1 MWNNV
6 RHKNIIK
13 FSVILIF
20 VTSLLGF
27 LIIPQLLH
35 LMLRKNLVLKPEG
48 ELRKLWEKAPF
59 AVDFKVYMFNVTNP
73 DVVMKGG
80 KPIVHEIGPYMF
92 E

>member
-1 MWNNV
+1 M
-6 RHKNIIK
+6 
-13 FSVILIF
+13 L

-35 LMLRKNLVLKPEG
+35 LLFRKTLVLKPEG
-48 ELRKLWEKAPF
+48 ILRKLWEKAPF
-59 AVDFKVYMFNVTNP
+59 PVDFKVYMFNVTNP
-73 DVVMKGG
+73 DEVKKGG

>member
-1 MWNNV
+1 MLNLN
-6 RHKNIIK
+6 HKKIIK
-13 FSVILIF
+13 VSVILTL

-27 LIIPQLLH
+27 LIVPKLLH
-35 LMLRKNLVLKPEG
+35 FTLRKSLVLKPDG
-48 ELRKLWEKAPF
+48 TLRKLWEKAPF

-73 DVVMKGG
+73 DEVKKGG